1 MLEEKE
7 KGQKGW
13 IGQTEEEKQQTQLF
27 LFEGK
32 TKNQQRFWLD
42 EKTASML

>member
-13 IGQTEEEKQQTQLF
+13 TVQTEEERQQIHLF
-27 LFEGK
+27 LFEG
-32 TKNQQRFWLD
+32 
-42 EKTASML
+42 